1 MPKSNAKLAKKVL
14 LKAIHAFN
22 LGLVQYQVLLDKV
35 NGGESKAS
43 LQQSFVTL
51 NKRIAAAGKNEQ
63 KGLTLLGLA

>member
-1 MPKSNAKLAKKVL
+1 ML
-14 LKAIHAFN
+14 LKAIREFD

-51 NKRIAAAGKNEQ
+51 NKRIAAAAKNEQ
-63 KGLTLLGLA
+63 KGLKLLGLA